1 MTKMISVYAIKKPRV
16 IDENRYNILIKI
28 VSADKR
34 RKIESYVNKEDS
46 YRSLLGDVL
55 IRSIICKKY
64 KVLNQNIEYEYNKYG
79 KPYWKGKSDFFFNIS
94 HSGDW
99 IVGITDN
106 APVGIDVEEIHNI
119 KLDFVS
125 QFFSAMEVKNLNAKP
140 YTERINHFY
149 DIWTLKESYIKALG
163 KGLSIPLDSFTI
175 KKNSKEDIIVEQDI
189 NNASYFFTQY
199 PIDSNYKLSICA
211 MSNRFPNNIVRKCID
226 NIIQDI
232 K

>member
-79 KPYWKGKSDFFFNIS
+79 KPYWKGKSDFFLIFHIQV
-94 HSGDW
+94 
-99 IVGITDN
+99 I
-106 APVGIDVEEIHNI
+106 
-119 KLDFVS
+119 
-125 QFFSAMEVKNLNAKP
+125 
-140 YTERINHFY
+140 
-149 DIWTLKESYIKALG
+149 
-163 KGLSIPLDSFTI
+163 GL
-175 KKNSKEDIIVEQDI
+175 
-189 NNASYFFTQY
+189 
-199 PIDSNYKLSICA
+199 
-211 MSNRFPNNIVRKCID
+211 
-226 NIIQDI
+226 
-232 K
+232 